1 MAVINV
7 SPVVSTDQAM
17 KEGNGTIQLCMGL
30 DVPASMYMLVCML
43 KCVDSYYNYG
53 SGEKVVP
60 DVMNCSCSH

>member
-30 DVPASMYMLVCML
+30 DVPASTYMLVCML
-43 KCVDSYYNYG
+43 KCVDSYYMEVG
-53 SGEKVVP
+53 KKWFL
-60 DVMNCSCSH
+60 ML